1 MKARHRQ
8 ARTVAVMVAGMA
20 LAAATAAGAQT
31 AQRGAPQPNT
41 ERIVVVNFRGPDNAA
56 GVAAADAVRDRLMRE
71 FSARDLWVITKKDID
86 ANLQNAGYPT
96 DEPLSQSDANALA
109 RQLRATTYIDGT
121 VSPVAGQQ
129 GQYRV
134 DARLVL
140 GRGQVFVQPLP
151 SQTVARPADAG
162 QAIARAVKDARGHLA
177 AEERCYNNASQQKY
191 AEARQAAQAAIG
203 EYPRSTIARICLLNV
218 MVAQNAAPDSVLALA
233 NEVLAIDP
241 RSRAALPHKY
251 NAQVAL
257 GQTDAANNTLTS
269 WLAAEP
275 GNTDLQNRVVNQLA
289 ASGKY
294 DTAAVIIT
302 EALAENEGDLDLT
315 RTAFLVYQAAK
326 RWPDAIRTG
335 EMLAQIDTAVDRQ
348 YFLRMANAYVA
359 TEQPQRASEVIARG
373 TQKFPQDA
381 ELLVGAAGIYRDA
394 GQLQQATETLRR
406 GLAINP
412 RAAQANLVLAQ
423 LYADQNQPDSALSA
437 LTAARAAGDS
447 ARLVG
452 GIAAGIAQKA
462 LEAGQAA
469 NSLPDY
475 IRALRFG
482 QFADQADARNE
493 YKFITGAAAF
503 QAAILELQSAQQSK
517 SCETARSAKAHF
529 DIVNA
534 TIPVAGAVNPEGAGA
549 IMKTTAEYAP
559 FATQMITAFCR

>member
-1 MKARHRQ
+1 MARHRQ
-8 ARTVAVMVAGMA
+8 ARAVAVMVAGLA
-20 LAAATAAGAQT
+20 LGGATAAGAQT

-109 RQLRATTYIDGT
+109 RQLRATTYVDGSVT
-121 VSPVAGQQ
+121 PVQ
-129 GQYRV
+129 GQFRV

-140 GRGQVFVQPLP
+140 GRGAVFVQPLP
-151 SQTVARPADAG
+151 SQTVAKPADAG
-162 QAIARAVKDARGHLA
+162 QAIARAVKEARGHL
-177 AEERCYNNASQQKY
+177 EEEQACYNNAAQQKY
-191 AEARQAAQAAIG
+191 AEARQAAAAAIA
-203 EYPRSTIARICLLNV
+203 EYPRSTIARVCLLNV
-218 MVAQNAAPDSVLALA
+218 LVAQQASPDSVLALA
-233 NEVLAIDP
+233 DEVLAIDP

-257 GQTDAANNTLTS
+257 GQNDAANNTLTS
-269 WLAAEP
+269 WLAADP

-359 TEQPQRASEVIARG
+359 TEQPQKAAEVIARG
-373 TQKFPQDA
+373 TQKFPQDG
-381 ELLVGAAGIYRDA
+381 ELLVGAAGVYREA
-394 GQLQQATETLRR
+394 GQLQQATETLKR

-412 RAAQANLVLAQ
+412 RTPQANLVLAQ
-423 LYADQNQPDSALSA
+423 LYADQGQPDSALTA
-437 LTAARAAGDS
+437 LTNARAAGDS

-452 GIAAGIAQKA
+452 GVAAGIAQKA
-462 LEAGQAA
+462 LEAGQA
-469 NSLPDY
+469 NQSRDEYL
-475 IRALRFG
+475 RAIRFG
-482 QFADQADARNE
+482 QFADQADPRNE
-493 YKFITGAAAF
+493 YKFLTGAAAF
-503 QAAILELQSAQQSK
+503 QAGLLELQAAQQGND
-517 SCETARSAKAHF
+517 CEMARAAKEHL
-529 DIVNA
+529 DIVQA
-534 TIPVAGAVNPEGAGA
+534 TIPVAGAVNPQAAGQ
-549 IMKTTAEYAP
+549 IMTTTTEYAKFP
-559 FATQMITAFCR
+559 PQMITAYCR

>member
-1 MKARHRQ
+1 
-8 ARTVAVMVAGMA
+8 MVAGLA
-20 LAAATAAGAQT
+20 LGGATAAEAQT
-31 AQRGAPQPNT
+31 TQRGAPQPNT

-109 RQLRATTYIDGT
+109 RQLRATTYVDGSVT
-121 VSPVAGQQ
+121 PVQ
-129 GQYRV
+129 GQFRV

-151 SQTVARPADAG
+151 TQTVAKPADAG
-162 QAIARAVKDARGHLA
+162 QAIARAVKEARGHL
-177 AEERCYNNASQQKY
+177 EEEQQCYNSAAQQKY
-191 AEARQAAQAAIG
+191 AEARQSAAAAIA

-218 MVAQNAAPDSVLALA
+218 LVAQEASPDSVLALA

-257 GQTDAANNTLTS
+257 NQTDAANNTLTS
-269 WLAAEP
+269 WLAADP

-315 RTAFLVYQAAK
+315 RTAFLVYQAAQ

-359 TEQPQRASEVIARG
+359 TEQPQKAAEVIARG
-373 TQKFPQDA
+373 TQKFPQDG
-381 ELLVGAAGIYRDA
+381 ELLVGAAGVYREA
-394 GQLQQATETLRR
+394 GQLQQATETLKR

-412 RAAQANLVLAQ
+412 RTPQANLVLAQ
-423 LYADQNQPDSALSA
+423 LYADQGQPDSALTA
-437 LTAARAAGDS
+437 LQNAQAAGDS

-452 GIAAGIAQKA
+452 GVAAQIAQKA
-462 LEAGQAA
+462 LEAGQA
-469 NSLPDY
+469 SQSRDEYL
-475 IRALRFG
+475 RAIRFG
-482 QFADQADARNE
+482 QFADQVDARNE
-493 YKFITGAAAF
+493 YKFLTGAAAF
-503 QAAILELQSAQQSK
+503 QAGILELQDAQKSS
-517 SCETARSAKAHF
+517 SCETARAAKEHL
-529 DIVNA
+529 DLVQA
-534 TIPVAGAVNPEGAGA
+534 TIPVAGAVNPQAAGQ
-549 IMKTTAEYAP
+549 IMTTTQEYAP
-559 FATQMITAFCR
+559 FATQMIASYCR